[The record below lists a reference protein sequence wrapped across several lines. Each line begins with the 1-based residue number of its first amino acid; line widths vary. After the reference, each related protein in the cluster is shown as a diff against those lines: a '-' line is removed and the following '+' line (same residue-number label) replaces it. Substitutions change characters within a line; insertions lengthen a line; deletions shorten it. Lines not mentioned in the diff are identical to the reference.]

1 MKLMH
6 FQSCLEAASR
16 ALTGFPSSLRC
27 RGGERFHTAVCKAT
41 DMTAAS
47 SKPCPTLS
55 TFTNSCTFTIAC
67 WEDSW

>member
-27 RGGERFHTAVCKAT
+27 PGRKRFHTAVCKAT
-41 DMTAAS
+41 DMTAVS
-47 SKPCPTLS
+47 GKPYPTLS
-55 TFTNSCTFTIAC
+55 TFSKSCTFTIAC
-67 WEDSW
+67 WGDSW